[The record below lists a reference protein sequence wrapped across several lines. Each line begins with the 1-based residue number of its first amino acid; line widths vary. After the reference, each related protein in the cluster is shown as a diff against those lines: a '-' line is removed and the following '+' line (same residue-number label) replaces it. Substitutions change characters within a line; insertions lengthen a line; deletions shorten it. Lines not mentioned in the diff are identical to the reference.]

1 MGYYQA
7 QQPINSPSGQWRFS
21 PWSSGCSVQ
30 EDQYFAKIFSNA
42 KKIKGIVM
50 RMFCLNEFVSAK
62 QVLKIN
68 LKNDKK

>member
-1 MGYYQA
+1 VGYYQA
-7 QQPINSPSGQWRFS
+7 HQLMNSPFGQWRFS
-21 PWSSGCSVQ
+21 PWSIGCSVQ
-30 EDQYFAKIFSNA
+30 DQYFAKIFSNA